1 MDASPTPTPPPVAN
15 AASPATGSGSDRLL
29 IVLSHVS
36 PFLGVGLILPLIIWL
51 VKKADSET
59 VAYHAKEALNF
70 HLTVF
75 IYAIGC
81 WLLLFVL
88 VGLVLLPL
96 LGLTAVVLAILAAVK
111 SANGERY
118 RYPFILRL
126 IK

>member
-1 MDASPTPTPPPVAN
+1 MDNSSPTTPPPVA
-15 AASPATGSGSDRLL
+15 TGSNNDKLL

-36 PFLGVGLILPLIIWL
+36 PFLGVGIILPLIIWL
-51 VKKADSET
+51 VKKADSDT

-70 HLTVF
+70 HISVF

-81 WLLLFVL
+81 WLVIFVL
-88 VGLVLLPL
+88 IGLVLLPL
-96 LGLTAVVLAILAAVK
+96 LGLGAMVLAIIAAVK

-118 RYPFILRL
+118 RYPYILRL